1 MVDDSVKNE
10 VGQGEI
16 FNMKKTATIA
26 IVGRPNVGKSTLMN
40 HLLGEKI
47 AIVSSKPQTTRNR
60 ILGVLTK
67 DEAQYVFLDTPGVHK
82 AKNRLGDYMMKSVR
96 SSVSSAD
103 AVILIADAGH
113 PAGDIEKRLIEQIAK
128 SGLPAMLVLNKIDL
142 INRERLAETISE
154 YAALFNFAA
163 VVPTCAE
170 SGKNVDEVL
179 TEAAQ
184 FLTNGEWMF
193 DEDTLTDQP
202 ERQIAAEIIR
212 EKLLR
217 VLSDEVPHGTA
228 VVIEE
233 FTEDTK
239 MLRIRAEIFC
249 EKQSHKGIIV
259 GKNGETLKR
268 IGSYAREDMEAFFGV
283 QVYLNLWV
291 KVKEN
296 WRDSDFSLQNFGYD
310 KKEL

>member
-1 MVDDSVKNE
+1 M
-10 VGQGEI
+10 Q
-16 FNMKKTATIA
+16 KTATIA

-113 PAGDIEKRLIEQIAK
+113 PAGDIEKRLIEQIAQ

-154 YAALFNFAA
+154 YAALFDFAA

-184 FLTNGEWMF
+184 FLTEGEWMF

-296 WRDSDFSLQNFGYD
+296 WRDSELNMARLGF
-310 KKEL
+310 KKED